1 MIYCKTLN
9 LSANALDESSEC
21 SHAPGYCSLS
31 THCLKVAVTLM
42 STDSENICLTFANLH
57 EVWASPIECGVA
69 LYLLYRNLG
78 LAALT
83 PMTVTMSQF
92 SPITL
97 RGLSG
102 KHGTNLTIAATI
114 SIMQLARFM
123 GNAQRT
129 WIRGTQT
136 RVDVTASMLGSMKVR
151 ISLLRSSIEC

>member
-1 MIYCKTLN
+1 MRH
-9 LSANALDESSEC
+9 D
-21 SHAPGYCSLS
+21 YCSLS

-92 SPITL
+92 SPITPK
-97 RGLSG
+97 GLSG
-102 KHGTNLTIAATI
+102 NTELI
-114 SIMQLARFM
+114 
-123 GNAQRT
+123 
-129 WIRGTQT
+129 
-136 RVDVTASMLGSMKVR
+136 
-151 ISLLRSSIEC
+151 